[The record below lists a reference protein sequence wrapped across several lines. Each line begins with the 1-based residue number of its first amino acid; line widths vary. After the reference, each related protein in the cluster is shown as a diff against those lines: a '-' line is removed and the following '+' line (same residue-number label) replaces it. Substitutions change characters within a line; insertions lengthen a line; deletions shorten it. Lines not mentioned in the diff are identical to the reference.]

1 MTKER
6 NSIIELFRLIS
17 KWSVVA
23 HHFVIHNVDDISVL
37 LVL

>member
-6 NSIIELFRLIS
+6 NSIIELFWLIS
-17 KWSVVA
+17 MWCIVA
-23 HHFVIHNVDDISVL
+23 QHYVIHNVDDISVL